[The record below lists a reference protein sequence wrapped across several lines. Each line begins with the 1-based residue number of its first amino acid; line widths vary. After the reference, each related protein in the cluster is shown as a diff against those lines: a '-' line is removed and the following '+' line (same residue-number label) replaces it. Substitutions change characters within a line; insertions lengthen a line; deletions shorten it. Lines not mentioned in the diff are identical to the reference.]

1 MATPLPHLSYR
12 TLDDTLTRR
21 NNRAT
26 TIAPNTVARR
36 HLCEST
42 IIVTLYDH
50 EIARLYEDGNV
61 WVSDA
66 GYSTATTLRRLR
78 ALVPQGYSV
87 FSHRGQT
94 YITHRDYAAMGE
106 ISVSAL
112 GGYFCGGEECAG

>member
-12 TLDDTLTRR
+12 TLDDKLTRR

-36 HLCEST
+36 HLLEST
-42 IIVTLYDH
+42 IVVTLYDH

-66 GYSTATTLRRLR
+66 GYPTQTTTRRLR
-78 ALVPQGYSV
+78 ALVPDGYTV
-87 FSHRGQT
+87 FTHRGQT
-94 YITHRDYAAMGE
+94 YITHRDYRHMGE
-106 ISVSAL
+106 VSISVL
-112 GGYFCGGEECAG
+112 GGYYL